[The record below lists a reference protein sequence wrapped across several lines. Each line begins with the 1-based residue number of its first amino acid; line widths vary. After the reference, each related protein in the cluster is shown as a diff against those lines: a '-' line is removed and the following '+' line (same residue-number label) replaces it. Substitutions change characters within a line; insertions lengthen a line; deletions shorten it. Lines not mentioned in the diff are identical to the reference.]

1 MDASELVQGRFAS
14 TALDQE
20 QVNHIENRILNFL
33 SGEGITRVI
42 PTSEDIYMPSTLKK
56 HRTSLR
62 LPS

>member
-1 MDASELVQGRFAS
+1 MDASELVQRGFAS
-14 TALDQE
+14 TTLDKE
-20 QVNHIENRILNFL
+20 QIDHIENRIVNFL